1 MFATPGAALATV
13 TLQETIQ
20 RFVDSPF
27 QLELLVAMAQDPQR
41 AWTERDVA
49 DTFGV
54 PLRQSR
60 IDLQLLCSRNVL
72 DVRIGVT
79 LHYRYAPG
87 RDDLAAALDKLIAAY
102 RRQPAAIAAMTA
114 G

>member
-1 MFATPGAALATV
+1 M

-20 RFVDSPF
+20 HFVDSPF

-41 AWTERDVA
+41 AWSERDVVEA
-49 DTFGV
+49 FGV
-54 PLRQSR
+54 PLRQAR
-60 IDLQLLCSRNVL
+60 IDLQSLCGRNVL

-87 RDDLAAALDKLIAAY
+87 RDDTAAALDALVSAY
-102 RRQPAAIAAMTA
+102 RKQPGVIAAMTA
-114 G
+114 GEAKRR

>member
-1 MFATPGAALATV
+1 V
-13 TLQETIQ
+13 TLQEIIQ

-49 DTFGV
+49 NTFGV
-54 PLRQSR
+54 PLRQAL
-60 IDLQLLCSRNVL
+60 IDLQLLCSRNAL

-87 RDDLAAALDKLIAAY
+87 RDDVAAALDTLISAY
-102 RRQPAAIAAMTA
+102 RKQPVAVAAMIA
-114 G
+114 EEVRRR

>member
-1 MFATPGAALATV
+1 MSTV

-20 RFVDSPF
+20 HFLDSPF
-27 QLELLVAMAQDPQR
+27 QLELLAAMARDPQR

-54 PLRQSR
+54 PMRQAGT
-60 IDLQLLCSRNVL
+60 DLQLLCGRNAL
-72 DVRIGVT
+72 DVRIGAA

-87 RDDLAAALDKLIAAY
+87 RDDMAAALDTLIAAY
-102 RRQPAAIAAMTA
+102 RKQPAVIAAMTA
-114 G
+114 GQANRR